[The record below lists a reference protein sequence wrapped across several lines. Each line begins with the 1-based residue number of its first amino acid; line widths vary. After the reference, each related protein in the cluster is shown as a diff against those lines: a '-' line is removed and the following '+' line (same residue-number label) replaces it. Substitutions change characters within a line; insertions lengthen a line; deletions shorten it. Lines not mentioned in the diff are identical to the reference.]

1 MVEVQCL
8 EDCHYATYDGG
19 SRCFTRDG
27 IYTVVAGDLH
37 DMAEV
42 ELIDDQGDPHT
53 VSGLWATRFIPVRSE
68 IDVLTDYAVSLAS
81 ARRELVEVEENLLW
95 EEEKPTCE
103 VEPPVPRVRGA
114 RQYEAIVPGY
124 HEVDWDFPPRPPRI
138 ESDDN
143 E

>member
-8 EDCHYATYDGG
+8 EDCHYATYNGG
-19 SRCFTRDG
+19 RRCFTRDG

-53 VSGLWATRFIPVRSE
+53 VSGEWATRFTPVRSE

-81 ARRELVEVEENLLW
+81 ARREPVEVEENLLW
-95 EEEKPTCE
+95 EEEKPTYE
-103 VEPPVPRVRGA
+103 VETLVPVDHVIG
-114 RQYEAIVPGY
+114 
-124 HEVDWDFPPRPPRI
+124 WDFPPRI
-138 ESDDN
+138 ESDDTR
-143 E
+143 